1 MPSTINDEDRISLL
15 GFGRALDDYPR
26 LLTQGDGAQCTR
38 LRFPHAIEDTYDTQ
52 GVSQRERLMM
62 DIVNQIS
69 DKQGWT
75 EKVFDE
81 EIVAKWRA
89 EAMGEVKEGE
99 EGEKD
104 EEEKDEDM
112 DEKVEENEKDEE
124 GEEDEEGE
132 DLVEELVLDHLTEPM
147 FSYVRTL
154 SNNVE
159 GFKLLTA

>member
-1 MPSTINDEDRISLL
+1 MSATDNDNERISLL

-26 LLTQGDGAQCTR
+26 LLTQGDGAQCRR
-38 LRFPHAIEDTYDTQ
+38 LRFPHAIEDAYDTQ

-75 EKVFDE
+75 GKVFDE

-99 EGEKD
+99 E
-104 EEEKDEDM
+104 EKDEDM
-112 DEKVEENEKDEE
+112 DEDEKDEE
-124 GEEDEEGE
+124 GEEGE

-154 SNNVE
+154 STTVE
-159 GFKLLTA
+159 RFKLLTA

>member
-1 MPSTINDEDRISLL
+1 MSATVNGKERISLP

-26 LLTQGDGAQCTR
+26 LLTEGDGAQCRR
-38 LRFPHAIEDTYDTQ
+38 LRFPHAIEDAYDTQ

-62 DIVNQIS
+62 DIVNQIT

-75 EKVFDE
+75 GKVFDE

-104 EEEKDEDM
+104 EDEKDGNDEM
-112 DEKVEENEKDEE
+112 DE

-132 DLVEELVLDHLTEPM
+132 NLVEELVLDHLTEPM
-147 FSYVRTL
+147 FSYVRTCL
-154 SNNVE
+154 TLE
-159 GFKLLTA
+159 KLKLLTA